1 MLTSVPRPIRPSP
14 VIQTPNG
21 SAITDLPK
29 VSGGALKAIPVKVSF
44 KAQML
49 EVREDAI
56 VKAASRLLAEKGFDL
71 MTVDQVAAD
80 VGIAKAS
87 LYKHFSSKE
96 ALAAAAMVRVLGVAL
111 KYLAAMPE
119 GPSPL
124 AQLKTVVR
132 WMLQSQL
139 AGEMPSLPSQNS
151 SLRAALLGNKAYLD
165 GLMQVS
171 EYIGNWIEQAQTDN
185 SISAV
190 LPPEL
195 VLYTLYARAC
205 DPVPEFLKA
214 SGVYSQEQIIELVV
228 TTCFD
233 GLNAR

>member
-1 MLTSVPRPIRPSP
+1 MLNPSRQPAGRLSLAATSRADPATANGTSKTPS
-14 VIQTPNG
+14 
-21 SAITDLPK
+21 
-29 VSGGALKAIPVKVSF
+29 VKVSF

-49 EVREDAI
+49 EAREDAI
-56 VKAASRLLAEKGFDL
+56 VQAANRLLAEKGFDL

-96 ALAAAAMVRVLGVAL
+96 ALAAAAMVRVLGVAVAF
-111 KYLAAMPE
+111 LASLPE
-119 GPSPL
+119 GPEPL
-124 AQLKTVVR
+124 EQLKSTVR
-132 WMLQSQL
+132 WMLQMQL

-151 SLRAALLGNKAYLD
+151 SLRAALLGNQAYLD

-171 EYIGNWIEQAQTDN
+171 ERIGGWIEQAQQDG
-185 SISAV
+185 SINAA

-205 DPVPEFLKA
+205 DPVPEFLRA
-214 SGVYSQEQIIELVV
+214 SGSYSHEQITDLVLA
-228 TTCFD
+228 TCFD
-233 GLNAR
+233 GLKAR

>member
-1 MLTSVPRPIRPSP
+1 
-14 VIQTPNG
+14 
-21 SAITDLPK
+21 
-29 VSGGALKAIPVKVSF
+29 
-44 KAQML
+44 ML
-49 EVREDAI
+49 EAREDAI
-56 VKAASRLLAEKGFDL
+56 VQAASRLLAEKGFDL

-111 KYLAAMPE
+111 EYLATLPE
-119 GPSPL
+119 GPQPL
-124 AQLKTVVR
+124 DQLKTTVR
-132 WMLQSQL
+132 WMLHMQL

-171 EYIGNWIEQAQTDN
+171 ERIGNWIEQAQQDG
-185 SISAV
+185 SIGAA

-205 DPVPEFLKA
+205 DPVPEFLRA
-214 SGVYSQEQIIELVV
+214 SGTYSREQIIDLVLA
-228 TTCFD
+228 TCFD
-233 GLNAR
+233 GLKTR